1 MGYNH
6 GLAEKIF
13 AEEWARHRK
22 EYAEAG
28 MSRSAIRE
36 IYRFD
41 RGVFNETRSFYEKSQ
56 RYPTG
61 SIHDDSEG
69 IKKNHMISGYE
80 EQFRIEDVQTDQD
93 REDWWIDE
101 LESEELIRAVQSLSE
116 KDIELVTLLSFENR
130 TEEDIAELWG
140 VSQQAVSKRLMKI
153 RRAKNKKVLKRGC
166 IFGVFVGYRL
176 EGCFLSSAYNFIS
189 HIHQVHSCYRCPMRV
204 ASHSGG
210 ARRPGDDTYRRAMK
224 PARRYRMVTGT
235 AMTGN
240 RDNDTSAQPQRI
252 VMGAVRGDTPGSEPL
267 MESANH
273 RPPE

>member
-153 RRAKNKKVLKRGC
+153 RRKIKK
-166 IFGVFVGYRL
+166 F
-176 EGCFLSSAYNFIS
+176 
-189 HIHQVHSCYRCPMRV
+189 
-204 ASHSGG
+204 
-210 ARRPGDDTYRRAMK
+210 
-224 PARRYRMVTGT
+224 
-235 AMTGN
+235 
-240 RDNDTSAQPQRI
+240 
-252 VMGAVRGDTPGSEPL
+252 
-267 MESANH
+267 
-273 RPPE
+273 